1 MKNYP
6 IKRGEGKHEKIN
18 YLEETDEVF
27 FQIKTPVKAHYVPM
41 VEESK

>member
-1 MKNYP
+1 MKKYP
-6 IKRGEGKHEKIN
+6 TKRGEVKNEI
-18 YLEETDEVF
+18 YYMEETDEVL